1 MKNTFIIF
9 LIAGLSAGC
18 DPAPQGE
25 QGPHPE
31 PGEPITFVGGEPE
44 KTYVVLGYRNLPE
57 DKTDKKWKNQ
67 DYIVFSYTN
76 DQGDIK
82 VAVIHRN
89 ALMEK

>member
-1 MKNTFIIF
+1 MKNILIIF
-9 LIAGLSAGC
+9 LIVGLFAGC

-31 PGEPITFVGGEPE
+31 LGAPITFVGGEHE
-44 KTYVVLGYRNLPE
+44 KTYVVLGYRNLLE
-57 DKTDKKWKNQ
+57 DKTDKKWKNH

-82 VAVIHRN
+82 VAAIHRN
-89 ALMEK
+89 ALTEK

>member
-1 MKNTFIIF
+1 MKNILILF
-9 LIAGLSAGC
+9 LIAGFCTGC
-18 DPAPQGE
+18 DPAPKVK

-31 PGEPITFVGGEPE
+31 LGESITFLGGQPG

-57 DKTDKKWKNQ
+57 DKTDKKWINQ

-82 VAVIHRN
+82 VAAIHRN
-89 ALMEK
+89 ALTEK